1 MKQEDIMKLEAAIA
15 ADYSNIAGMV
25 VRKDGETVY
34 ERYFGGC
41 TAESRLNVFSVTKSI
56 ISILLGIA
64 LDRGCLGSID
74 QQVLEFFPEYTP
86 KRGEKTIQRI
96 TIRDMLTMTAPYKYR
111 STPYTKYFTSPD
123 WVRFSLDLLGGKGP
137 VGEFRYAPLIGPD
150 ILTGILTRV
159 TGQSVLDF
167 AKEHLFAPLGIPVER
182 SITFR
187 SREELMAF
195 YESTDLRVWAA
206 DPAGVNAGGWGLT
219 LSPMDLAKLWQL
231 YLDGGVWN
239 GQRLVYERC
248 PVRQQ
253 LPVGR
258 RDRRQDRLCVLRRHD
273 HRRPVDV
280 RGKSHRPGRV
290 GQLEQAG
297 TAGQGR
303 IRLRLPAGDR
313 QRDCCC
319 AYRPDGL
326 RYPAPHRRPESLWS
340 IRPRL
345 GIPGPPARRHHAA
358 GGLYGLLHHE

>member
-15 ADYSNIAGMV
+15 ADYGNIAGMV

-41 TAESRLNVFSVTKSI
+41 TAETRLNVFSVTKNI
-56 ISILLGIA
+56 VSILLGIA

-74 QQVLEFFPEYTP
+74 HQVLEFFPEYTP

-150 ILTGILTRV
+150 ILTGILTWV

-167 AKEHLFAPLGIPVER
+167 AKERLFAPLGIPVEQ

-219 LSPMDLAKLWQL
+219 LSPMDLAKLGQL
-231 YLDGGVWN
+231 YLDGSYRNAGC
-239 GQRLVYERC
+239 GRAPPSRAGGPSAIC
-248 PVRQQ
+248 PTDIC
-253 LPVGR
+253 GGSSR
-258 RDRRQDRLCVLRRHD
+258 R
-273 HRRPVDV
+273 
-280 RGKSHRPGRV
+280 
-290 GQLEQAG
+290 G
-297 TAGQGR
+297 TALRPWATAAMPSMSAR
-303 IRLRLPAGDR
+303 IKT
-313 QRDCCC
+313 
-319 AYRPDGL
+319 
-326 RYPAPHRRPESLWS
+326 WS
-340 IRPRL
+340 P
-345 GIPGPPARRHHAA
+345 PSPPAFSPV
-358 GGLYGLLHHE
+358 

>member
-15 ADYSNIAGMV
+15 ADYGNIAGMV
-25 VRKDGETVY
+25 VRKDGETDY

-56 ISILLGIA
+56 VSILLGIA

-86 KRGEKTIQRI
+86 KRGEKTIQNI

-123 WVRFSLDLLGGKGP
+123 WVRFSLDLQGGKGP
-137 VGEFRYAPLIGPD
+137 VGEFRCAPLIGPD

-167 AKEHLFAPLGIPVER
+167 AKERLFAPLGIPVEQ

-206 DPAGVNAGGWGLT
+206 DPAGVNAGGWGADALADGSGRARAAVSGRRHLERAAARIGT
-219 LSPMDLAKLWQL
+219 LGA
-231 YLDGGVWN
+231 GEH
-239 GQRLVYERC
+239 RRAE
-248 PVRQQ
+248 
-253 LPVGR
+253 PVGR
-258 RDRRQDRLCVLRRHD
+258 ARSALRISM
-273 HRRPVDV
+273 V
-280 RGKSHRPGRV
+280 
-290 GQLEQAG
+290 
-297 TAGQGR
+297 
-303 IRLRLPAGDR
+303 
-313 QRDCCC
+313 
-319 AYRPDGL
+319 
-326 RYPAPHRRPESLWS
+326 
-340 IRPRL
+340 
-345 GIPGPPARRHHAA
+345 GPPAGARLCGHGRRRQCPLCQP
-358 GGLYGLLHHE
+358 G

>member
-15 ADYSNIAGMV
+15 ADYGNIAGMV

-167 AKEHLFAPLGIPVER
+167 AKEHLFAPLGIPVEQ

-219 LSPMDLAKLWQL
+219 LSPMDMANIGELILH
-231 YLDGGVWN
+231 GGVYSYMKQSNLPSAAVARANGMTLLREYTDAEQEQTAVYGISRTDWETWN
-239 GQRLVYERC
+239 ISFLERPYEKRETA
-248 PVRQQ
+248 
-253 LPVGR
+253 
-258 RDRRQDRLCVLRRHD
+258 RDVCHAV
-273 HRRPVDV
+273 
-280 RGKSHRPGRV
+280 
-290 GQLEQAG
+290 
-297 TAGQGR
+297 
-303 IRLRLPAGDR
+303 
-313 QRDCCC
+313 
-319 AYRPDGL
+319 
-326 RYPAPHRRPESLWS
+326 SL
-340 IRPRL
+340 
-345 GIPGPPARRHHAA
+345 
-358 GGLYGLLHHE
+358 

>member
-15 ADYSNIAGMV
+15 ADYGNIAGMV

-96 TIRDMLTMTAPYKYR
+96 TIRDMLTMTAPYKHR

-167 AKEHLFAPLGIPVER
+167 AKERLFAPLGIPVEQ

-187 SREELMAF
+187 SKEELMAF

-206 DPAGVNAGGWGLT
+206 DPAGVNAGG
-219 LSPMDLAKLWQL
+219 
-231 YLDGGVWN
+231 
-239 GQRLVYERC
+239 
-248 PVRQQ
+248 
-253 LPVGR
+253 
-258 RDRRQDRLCVLRRHD
+258 
-273 HRRPVDV
+273 
-280 RGKSHRPGRV
+280 
-290 GQLEQAG
+290 
-297 TAGQGR
+297 
-303 IRLRLPAGDR
+303 
-313 QRDCCC
+313 
-319 AYRPDGL
+319 
-326 RYPAPHRRPESLWS
+326 
-340 IRPRL
+340 
-345 GIPGPPARRHHAA
+345 
-358 GGLYGLLHHE
+358 